1 MQRSWSKSL
10 STRRGSTPANR
21 PEGKGATRYP
31 EVAAITATRTKQP
44 TPKVVLKRTSTR
56 KRLPFA
62 LVANLRASLLFSS
75 LKYLVRCP
83 REGPGQNYRKE
94 AELVK
99 YKQDAICPIQ
109 KLSE

>member
-44 TPKVVLKRTSTR
+44 TPKSRFLLMLLNGLWIGSGGMEVCF
-56 KRLPFA
+56 RLGSYSMMFRQGKKLR
-62 LVANLRASLLFSS
+62 LVAIDTNR
-75 LKYLVRCP
+75 
-83 REGPGQNYRKE
+83 Q
-94 AELVK
+94 
-99 YKQDAICPIQ
+99 
-109 KLSE
+109 

>member
-44 TPKVVLKRTSTR
+44 TPKAFQIFTFQLCIPEMGEKFAHCCRFILEQTSCTFEQFWGLLTRLIAINKLIIVL
-56 KRLPFA
+56 
-62 LVANLRASLLFSS
+62 
-75 LKYLVRCP
+75 
-83 REGPGQNYRKE
+83 
-94 AELVK
+94 
-99 YKQDAICPIQ
+99 
-109 KLSE
+109 